1 MTSTQLHLGL
11 SSARQPG
18 GRPAVGVRTIS
29 CDSCVMADTDACGDC
44 VVTYI
49 CRRSVGDAI
58 VIDLA
63 EERALR
69 LLSTAGLVPGLRHQ
83 QN

>member
-1 MTSTQLHLGL
+1 MTTRQLTLGL
-11 SSARQPG
+11 SSP
-18 GRPAVGVRTIS
+18 RPVEGVRTIS
-29 CDSCVMADTDACGDC
+29 CDSCAMAETDACDDC

-49 CRRSVGDAI
+49 CRRSSGDAI

-63 EERALR
+63 QERALR
-69 LLSTAGLVPGLRHQ
+69 LLSGAGLVPGLRHQ